1 MYNVGVGGKVEG
13 WVVYFQVESKK
24 WNMSYAGA
32 GAWYVAIWNAQVF
45 VLYDL
50 QVHRFSVL
58 KVHRFSIMKSIA
70 SDECTMI

>member
-1 MYNVGVGGKVEG
+1 ML
-13 WVVYFQVESKK
+13 
-24 WNMSYAGA
+24 YASA
-32 GAWYVAIWNAQVF
+32 SAWYIAIWNAQVF

-50 QVHRFSVL
+50 QVHRFSIL